1 MEYIPYFKYGR
12 VKKLVPPPPTSL
24 YEDRN
29 LINDA
34 ERIVS
39 DGKMY
44 DLTDIKSIYSIP
56 VPDFGKMRRG
66 SIESPVLYLE
76 YVLRMHASFLWKK
89 KEYSLALACLVKSTQ
104 MMLYSPIGHNRKT
117 YYRVV
122 DWYEELGEL
131 SRAAKWEQ
139 WIEDNVPKLK
149 DTVFERVMA
158 QCQEL
163 NSDLVYTAWAGSQSA
178 VAAKYQGRVYSI
190 SGKDKRFPPLPDF
203 MKQPQD
209 ICYLSG
215 SFTYWGDKK
224 LDTIYYQGED
234 VDAVSASWRPFVDD
248 RSEQE
253 KLNYEKWKE
262 SIVQPII
269 SRYNTRIY
277 FRLKNFF
284 PELLPKS
291 RAAFYRIVAANGQEY
306 AVLIEALEQA
316 GIPLPEKPTYIEPID
331 PEPDY
336 NGGRRK
342 PFILF
347 NKN

>member
-1 MEYIPYFKYGR
+1 MEYIPYFQYGR

-24 YEDRN
+24 HEDRG

-44 DLTDIKSIYSIP
+44 DLTDVKSIYSIP
-56 VPDFGKMRRG
+56 VPDFGKVRRVA
-66 SIESPVLYLE
+66 IESLVLYLE
-76 YVLRMHASFLWKK
+76 YVLRMHASFLWKQEK
-89 KEYSLALACLVKSTQ
+89 YSLALACLAKSTQ
-104 MMLYSPIGHNRKT
+104 LMLYSPIGHNRES
-117 YYRVV
+117 YYRIV
-122 DWYEELGEL
+122 DWHEELGKL
-131 SRAAKWEQ
+131 SKAAEWER

-158 QCQEL
+158 QCQKL
-163 NSDLVYTAWAGSQSA
+163 NSDLVYAAWAGSQSA
-178 VAAKYQGRVYSI
+178 ATAKYQGRVYSI

-209 ICYLSG
+209 ICYLTC
-215 SFTYWGDKK
+215 SFTYWGDKA

-234 VDAVSASWRPFVDD
+234 VDVVSASWRPFADD
-248 RSEQE
+248 RTEQE
-253 KLNYEKWKE
+253 KLNYEKRKE
-262 SIVQPII
+262 SIMQPLI

-277 FRLKNFF
+277 FRLKNFL

-291 RAAFYRIVAANGQEY
+291 RAAFYRIAMADGDEY
-306 AVLIEALEQA
+306 AALLEALKQA
-316 GIPLPEKPTYIEPID
+316 GIPLPEKPVYVEPAD

-336 NGGRRK
+336 NGKRRRK

-347 NKN
+347 Q

>member
-1 MEYIPYFKYGR
+1 MEYIPYFQYGR

-24 YEDRN
+24 YEDRG

-56 VPDFGKMRRG
+56 VPDFGKVRIA

-76 YVLRMHASFLWKK
+76 YVLRMHASFLWKREK
-89 KEYSLALACLVKSTQ
+89 YSLALACLAKSTQ
-104 MMLYSPIGHNRKT
+104 IMLYSPIGHSRES
-117 YYRVV
+117 YYRIV
-122 DWYEELGEL
+122 DWHEELGKL
-131 SRAAKWEQ
+131 SKAAEWER

-149 DTVFERVMA
+149 DTVFERVMSD
-158 QCQEL
+158 CRDR
-163 NSDLVYTAWAGSQSA
+163 NNDLVYTSWAGSQSA
-178 VAAKYQGRVYSI
+178 ATAKYQCRVYSI
-190 SGKDKRFPPLPDF
+190 SGKDRRFPALPDF

-209 ICYLSG
+209 VCFLSG
-215 SFTYWGDKK
+215 TFRYWGDKE
-224 LDTIYYQGED
+224 LDTLPYRGEN
-234 VDAVSASWRPFVDD
+234 VSAVSVSWRPFVDD
-248 RSEQE
+248 RTEQD
-253 KLNYEKWKE
+253 KANHEKWKDK
-262 SIVQPII
+262 IMQPLI

-277 FRLKNFF
+277 YRLKIFL

-291 RAAFYRIVAANGQEY
+291 RAAFNRIAAADGDEY
-306 AVLIEALEQA
+306 AALIDAIKQA
-316 GIPLPEKPTYIEPID
+316 GIPLPEKPVYVEPVD

-336 NGGRRK
+336 KGGHRK

-347 NKN
+347 